1 MTLFNRG
8 KLPLMDAQ
16 KLQQRV
22 HYGVKKFPK
31 DNSLDSALA
40 FRYQRGDE
48 QAGIQLLENYL
59 DIVSDIYRKP
69 THLRIKK
76 KCSIDLR
83 SISTKEDR
91 EDLFQEI
98 CTHFFGLALEF
109 DPEVGN
115 FQGLI
120 KGKLHLRVYKYYFS
134 EYIDTRKNETKLDDD
149 FDMADAIR
157 EIFLEDSV
165 VSEEVK
171 TLYSAISTLPELQQK
186 IIEMTV
192 VKGWNSTEV
201 SQEIGFTPAY
211 IRKSKE
217 RTLRRLRETME
228 AA

>member
-31 DNSLDSALA
+31 DNSLDESLA
-40 FRYQRGDE
+40 IRYQRGDE
-48 QAGIQLLENYL
+48 QAGIKLLENYL
-59 DIVSDIYRKP
+59 DIISDIYRKP
-69 THLRIKK
+69 THLRIQK

-98 CTHFFGLALEF
+98 CTHFFGLILEF

-120 KGKLHLRVYKYYFS
+120 KGKLHLRVYKNYFA
-134 EYIDTRKNETKLDDD
+134 EYIDMRKNETKLEDD

-157 EIFLEDSV
+157 DIFLGDSV
-165 VSEEVK
+165 VSEDVK
-171 TLYSAISTLPELQQK
+171 SLYSAISKLSELHQK

-201 SQEIGFTPAY
+201 S
-211 IRKSKE
+211 KE
-217 RTLRRLRETME
+217 LAVSPSCVREAKRRTLRKLKETME
-228 AA
+228 VA